1 MSAAAEIKP
10 QKPFLETSIVFKI
23 CQVTQPKSPKFSKM
37 SWERRAEGGADRD
50 AAADRE
56 RDRLRERQERERQEK
71 ERQEKER
78 ARKHLVA
85 AAAAAA
91 PPVQSSLLRPTASW
105 KAGYGQ
111 QPEVAPAKPRAAS
124 AGAAALRQRQS
135 KHADADVDDDAIE
148 DGLRMLRARR
158 K

>member
-1 MSAAAEIKP
+1 MKKP
-10 QKPFLETSIVFKI
+10 R
-23 CQVTQPKSPKFSKM
+23 QVTQPKSPKFSKM

-50 AAADRE
+50 GAADRE

-78 ARKHLVA
+78 ARKHL
-85 AAAAAA
+85 AAA